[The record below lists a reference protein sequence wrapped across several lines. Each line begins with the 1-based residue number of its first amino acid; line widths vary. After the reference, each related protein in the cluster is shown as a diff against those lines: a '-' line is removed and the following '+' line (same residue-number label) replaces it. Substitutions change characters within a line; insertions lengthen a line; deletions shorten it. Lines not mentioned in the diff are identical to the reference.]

1 MDTALYVLAALMV
14 LIGLAGII
22 LPILPGV
29 VLVFA
34 GMFLAAWVGDFV
46 AVGPWTV
53 GILAGLTLL
62 SLLVDL
68 LASVAGAQRVNASR
82 QALLGAFLGSL
93 RSEEHTSE
101 LQSLLRISYA
111 VLCLKKKKKHSQRRN
126 SYINRLKS
134 NHYMVVC

>member
-34 GMFLAAWVGDFV
+34 GMFLASWVGAFV

-82 QALLGAFLGSL
+82 QALLGAFLG
-93 RSEEHTSE
+93 RSEE
-101 LQSLLRISYA
+101 
-111 VLCLKKKKKHSQRRN
+111 RRVGQECV
-126 SYINRLKS
+126 STCGYRW
-134 NHYMVVC
+134 